1 MAAYISVPRDLS
13 KVKSKIFFNLTK
25 RQLICFSIAAAVG
38 VPLFFLVKR
47 GGNVSLAA
55 LTMIGVMLPF
65 FFLAMY
71 ERNGQPLEVFLR
83 HFVTARFKRSKIRKY
98 QTENVFRKAVRNRP
112 VADTSRHAR
121 EKKNLKNRK
130 SSQNTEMKVNPAE
143 NNSPSGGKEVPHVRK
158 A

>member
-71 ERNGQPLEVFLR
+71 EKDGMPLEVILD
-83 HFVTARFKRSKIRKY
+83 HFFEAKVRRPKERPYVTNNYYSVLIRQYEAEK
-98 QTENVFRKAVRNRP
+98 EVDEIVLHEERKAKGKRRAESSKVSQQKRP
-112 VADTSRHAR
+112 
-121 EKKNLKNRK
+121 
-130 SSQNTEMKVNPAE
+130 
-143 NNSPSGGKEVPHVRK
+143 
-158 A
+158 

>member
-65 FFLAMY
+65 FFLDHFFEAKVRRPKERPYVTNNYYSVLIRQY
-71 ERNGQPLEVFLR
+71 EAEKEVDEIVL
-83 HFVTARFKRSKIRKY
+83 H
-98 QTENVFRKAVRNRP
+98 EERKAKGKRRAESSKVSQQKRP
-112 VADTSRHAR
+112 
-121 EKKNLKNRK
+121 
-130 SSQNTEMKVNPAE
+130 
-143 NNSPSGGKEVPHVRK
+143 
-158 A
+158 